1 MLFLLYLIIVNK
13 HHKQSIKKKKSIPMN
28 TLKLTILIIALL
40 AILLAGLLYFF
51 QEKLM
56 FFPQKLKKSY
66 QFNFGNQNFEELMI
80 KTADDKL
87 INALLFKADS
97 SKGVIFYLHGNA
109 GSLESWG
116 TVAQLYTYMNYD
128 VFILDYRG
136 FGKSE
141 GKITGEKQLFDDNQR
156 AYNKLK
162 ERYKEEDIIVLGYS
176 IGTALVAKLA
186 AENNP
191 KLMILQAPFYSF
203 AEMLSK
209 QFCFPTFLLKYKLHT
224 NEYLKLCTCP
234 IIIFHGDKDEIVD
247 YKWSVKLKEEFKD
260 KIELI
265 TLHGECHNEIT
276 TNEAYQ
282 RELYRIL
289 MQ

>member
-1 MLFLLYLIIVNK
+1 
-13 HHKQSIKKKKSIPMN
+13 MN
-28 TLKLTILIIALL
+28 TLKLTILIILL
-40 AILLAGLLYFF
+40 LSILLIILLYVYL
-51 QEKLM
+51 EKLI

-66 QFNFGNQNFEELMI
+66 QFNFGNQYFEELMI
-80 KTADDKL
+80 ETADDKL
-87 INALLFKADS
+87 INALLFKAES

-116 TVAQLYTYMNYD
+116 TVASLYTYMHYD

-141 GKITGEKQLFDDNQR
+141 GKITGEKQLFEDNQI
-156 AYNKLK
+156 AYNKVK
-162 ERYKEEDIIVLGYS
+162 ERYKEEDIILLGYS

-209 QFCFPTFLLKYKLHT
+209 QFSFPSFLLKYKLRT
-224 NEYLKLCTCP
+224 NEYLKQCKCP
-234 IIIFHGDKDEIVD
+234 VVIFHGDKDEIVD

-260 KIELI
+260 KIHLI
-265 TLHGECHNEIT
+265 TLNGEGHNEIT
-276 TNEAYQ
+276 TNEVYQ
-282 RELYRIL
+282 NEMQRIL